1 MSADAKKRVL
11 IIANE
16 LSPYVE
22 DTLFAPILN
31 ELSGFS
37 RMTFD
42 AGIEIRVIM
51 PRFGTINERR
61 HRLHEVVRALGI
73 NIIVDKDDYPL
84 VIKVASLPNARLQV
98 YFMDNEDYFKRKFT
112 ARDENGTFYADNA
125 ERMVFFCKS
134 ALEIVKKFGWPPH
147 LIHCHGWM
155 TSLIPTYLKNGLQE
169 RACFCTVESGLHG
182 AEPAFYRNTVA
193 PTLLKKPLISA
204 DIKEKDLELFKG
216 GTAEDLILGAMK
228 ASDILIQGEPTLAPA
243 IEEALQPAR
252 GKKVVTWEEEWTET
266 AASLLELYKRLC
278 RLPRK
283 SLTAAWLPKALF
295 RRTFAFYFLSL
306 SFEILHSKADRAFL
320 CRLAVPGGLQ
330 GKYHSGY
337 RCIATRRQH

>member
-11 IIANE
+11 IVANE

-31 ELSGFS
+31 ELS
-37 RMTFD
+37 RKTFD

-61 HRLHEVVRALGI
+61 HRLHEVVRLSGI

-155 TSLIPTYLKNGLQE
+155 TSLLPTYLKTAYKKE
-169 RACFCTVESGLHG
+169 PVFAHSKVAYTVQNPHFSE
-182 AEPAFYRNTVA
+182 
-193 PTLLKKPLISA
+193 TLSPDFIRKALISA

-216 GTAEDLILGAMK
+216 GSAEDLILGAMK
-228 ASDILIQGEPTLAPA
+228 ASDILIQGEPHLEPK
-243 IEEALQPAR
+243 IEEALQPVR
-252 GKKVVTWEEEWTET
+252 GKKVIAWEDDWKEDAT
-266 AASLLELYKRLC
+266 ALLELYKSFVDH
-278 RLPRK
+278 PV
-283 SLTAAWLPKALF
+283 KA
-295 RRTFAFYFLSL
+295 
-306 SFEILHSKADRAFL
+306 
-320 CRLAVPGGLQ
+320 
-330 GKYHSGY
+330 
-337 RCIATRRQH
+337 